1 MPLARTELHFG
12 DVNVS
17 DYVYMF
23 KKMQFH
29 NHQNLGYEQLPK
41 ALSKD
46 YDTES
51 TWMRVPENVVK
62 VYRGLI
68 QVNENT
74 KMVRNNYYEGVCFAL
89 KNAAR
94 MVTMTEQEDIGVITS
109 ANALELAFDTSSD
122 VDIYFYDKYVGGLG
136 FAEKI
141 YDNMEDIIQNAVK
154 LVKGCGC
161 KDGCAAC
168 VGDYRLDRQM
178 VLFGLENLLE
188 HWDVPMGVKTAEH
201 APSTF
206 RRKEFS
212 FEKLGEQWQEFCKKI
227 NENGENFAAFLQT
240 VPAVEVRER
249 MLILKLSSAFYADWV
264 MEPGNRESLKNII
277 SYYADV
283 PVGFQIQVTLADE
296 VREPD
301 KDAME
306 KMERRLK

>member
-1 MPLARTELHFG
+1 MKGISNSFSRTICALIIGLVLVMFPNEAGDYFVITIGVVFLIPALLSIIGYFAMSAEERRRLPIEGIGSLLFGLWLIIMPGFFADLLTF
-12 DVNVS
+12 V
-17 DYVYMF
+17 
-23 KKMQFH
+23 
-29 NHQNLGYEQLPK
+29 LGFILVLGGVQQI
-41 ALSKD
+41 ASLS
-46 YDTES
+46 
-51 TWMRVPENVVK
+51 
-62 VYRGLI
+62 
-68 QVNENT
+68 
-74 KMVRNNYYEGVCFAL
+74 
-89 KNAAR
+89 AAR
-94 MVTMTEQEDIGVITS
+94 R
-109 ANALELAFDTSSD
+109 
-122 VDIYFYDKYVGGLG
+122 
-136 FAEKI
+136 
-141 YDNMEDIIQNAVK
+141 
-154 LVKGCGC
+154 
-161 KDGCAAC
+161 CAAC

-227 NENGENFAAFLQT
+227 SENGENFAAFLQT

-264 MEPGNRESLKNII
+264 MEPGNRECLKNII

-283 PVGFQIQVTLADE
+283 PVGFQIQVALADE

-306 KMERRLK
+306 KMGRRLK